1 MSGVATFAGLS
12 LDDGSMTYEL
22 QATCSGCPV
31 QDSNVVVVYERAA
44 SLAFGT
50 EPSHDL
56 LSGAGFTAQ
65 PVVHILDFSGFI
77 ITDGPDSSLT
87 VLVEPTDAG
96 ELTLG
101 GTTSVGAGGLG
112 VATFNGLTATLE
124 SSKMGVTM
132 TAKTVSPALSVES
145 AVFTVYRVA
154 TSLTF
159 DQQPVG
165 DVLENEFFSQLP
177 VVSIRDAF
185 GSVVTAGPHSSLDIT
200 VTSVGAAGLL
210 TGSQVESAAS
220 GVASGFV
227 GLAISQSSTG
237 HVLRATLSGAG
248 NPAVD
253 SAPFTIW
260 AIATSL
266 SFSTQPST
274 TDVLTGESLT
284 VAPVVDILDS
294 LGGRILLGPHAVLD
308 VTLVGSGLG
317 SVTAA
322 SPVMTAVA
330 GRAGPFLNVAADRQ
344 GSYTLDASTA
354 GPSLLVTSNAFTIF
368 GLAASLSIV
377 QQPTSGDLSQVALV
391 NDPSVEILDVYD
403 DLIATGPHSQLTIT
417 ASDALGGSE
426 FSLSGG
432 AAAVAATGG
441 RVDFAGLVPTL
452 TSSATSVEM
461 RFATSS
467 PALAAVSVPFTV
479 FQIATAVVFTV
490 QPTGDVLENA
500 VLPTMPEVHI
510 HDQFGG
516 LVSTGPHSALTVA
529 LSRTGG
535 TGVLQGTATA
545 GASGGVVDTYA
556 GLALTLSS
564 TTYRLRATLLHG
576 SNPTVD
582 SDMFTIFAIATS
594 IVFSTQPAATN
605 VLTDQDLT
613 VAPVVEILDT
623 LGARVV
629 LGPHA
634 VLSVAV
640 AKSAGGLGLLSQG
653 TTVVS
658 ASAGL
663 AGPFSGIQFDRQSTY
678 SLQATTGVPALSVTS
693 NSFVVHGFAF
703 ELQFQTQP
711 VGNCRPVDPL
721 VTQPVVRLFDSYG
734 DQILT
739 GPHSMLDVTLTETL
753 TPAVVTGTTTVTA
766 SGGDAVFT
774 DVGIDRGGDF
784 VARAST
790 ALPTLTVNS
799 APFIIYGVASHL
811 SFCTQPVANV
821 LPHELFP
828 TQPEVCVLDVHS
840 NVVEYGPDTVRDVDL
855 GITGGAL
862 LGHCDFVQR
871 NVPDDD

>member
-1 MSGVATFAGLS
+1 
-12 LDDGSMTYEL
+12 
-22 QATCSGCPV
+22 
-31 QDSNVVVVYERAA
+31 
-44 SLAFGT
+44 
-50 EPSHDL
+50 
-56 LSGAGFTAQ
+56 
-65 PVVHILDFSGFI
+65 
-77 ITDGPDSSLT
+77 
-87 VLVEPTDAG
+87 
-96 ELTLG
+96 
-101 GTTSVGAGGLG
+101 
-112 VATFNGLTATLE
+112 
-124 SSKMGVTM
+124 
-132 TAKTVSPALSVES
+132 
-145 AVFTVYRVA
+145 
-154 TSLTF
+154 
-159 DQQPVG
+159 
-165 DVLENEFFSQLP
+165 
-177 VVSIRDAF
+177 
-185 GSVVTAGPHSSLDIT
+185 
-200 VTSVGAAGLL
+200 
-210 TGSQVESAAS
+210 
-220 GVASGFV
+220 
-227 GLAISQSSTG
+227 
-237 HVLRATLSGAG
+237 
-248 NPAVD
+248 
-253 SAPFTIW
+253 
-260 AIATSL
+260 
-266 SFSTQPST
+266 
-274 TDVLTGESLT
+274 
-284 VAPVVDILDS
+284 
-294 LGGRILLGPHAVLD
+294 
-308 VTLVGSGLG
+308 
-317 SVTAA
+317 
-322 SPVMTAVA
+322 MTAVA

-403 DLIATGPHSQLTIT
+403 DLIATT
-417 ASDALGGSE
+417 
-426 FSLSGG
+426 
-432 AAAVAATGG
+432 
-441 RVDFAGLVPTL
+441 
-452 TSSATSVEM
+452 
-461 RFATSS
+461 
-467 PALAAVSVPFTV
+467 
-479 FQIATAVVFTV
+479 VVFTV

-556 GLALTLSS
+556 GLVLTLSS

-790 ALPTLTVNS
+790 APPTLTVNS

-811 SFCTQPVANV
+811 SFCRQPVANV

-840 NVVEYGPDTVRDVDL
+840 NVVEYGPDAVRRSWYHRRRSTRDIAISFNGTYQMTIDSALPAPALPQVLSADVTIDVPANSPPVFTVPSSLLSTNEDVPLDISCSVADPDASLGTNEMRVTVQLTPTDGLSAEPHATPACVTFVTWAGLDVVTGTGGVCNEHVVVDALVDDLNAALAGLRLVTETNWHGSVLVDLTIDDRGNFGFGGVKSDSKTITVTADAVNDAPTVDAAQPGVWTAELVTLVEDTPLLLSPLTVGDVDSPDLQQPMTVVL
-855 GITGGAL
+855 GSDFAKVSISLDFQGTFFEGTSVTIEGSIVDVNAALAAVTVQGLLDRVGADTLSLYVDDKGHSGIGGLLSETNVLDIELSQVNDPPTWTVPALAVANATLAFDEHLALDIVSVIGDVDVLELGTSGLLEAQLWTNGDMGVRLATWAGLGNITAPSDGSETPVHVSGSLA
-862 LGHCDFVQR
+862 DIE
-871 NVPDDD
+871 